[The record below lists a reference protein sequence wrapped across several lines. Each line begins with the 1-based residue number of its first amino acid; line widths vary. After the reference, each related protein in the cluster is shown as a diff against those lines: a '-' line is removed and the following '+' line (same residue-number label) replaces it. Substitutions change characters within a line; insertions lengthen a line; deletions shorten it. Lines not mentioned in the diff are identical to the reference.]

1 MTMINIYMQ
10 RFYSSE
16 SKFKKMLLFSLE
28 KVPIL
33 CMKIYSKVRTMKTY
47 YTLFLKFMKEKEDEL
62 VTNLTSK
69 TLTAF
74 ILTYPEY

>member
-1 MTMINIYMQ
+1 MIMINIYMQ

-28 KVPIL
+28 KIPLL
-33 CMKIYSKVRTMKTY
+33 CMKIHFKVRTMKTY

-62 VTNLTSK
+62 VTNLTPK

-74 ILTYPEY
+74 ILVYPEY